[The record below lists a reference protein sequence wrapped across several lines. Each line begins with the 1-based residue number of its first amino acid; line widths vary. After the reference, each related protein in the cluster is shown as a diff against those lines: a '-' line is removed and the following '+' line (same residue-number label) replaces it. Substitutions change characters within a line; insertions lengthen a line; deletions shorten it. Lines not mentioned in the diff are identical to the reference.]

1 MCVDVRG
8 AFSGAA
14 GGEGCGVD
22 VDVDARGDRSL
33 NDIAR
38 KVWS

>member
-1 MCVDVRG
+1 MCADVRG

-22 VDVDARGDRSL
+22 VEVDVRGRSL
-33 NDIAR
+33 A
-38 KVWS
+38 K

>member
-8 AFSGAA
+8 AFSCAA

-22 VDVDARGDRSL
+22 VDVDARGDCSL
-33 NDIAR
+33 KNIAR
-38 KVWS
+38 